1 MITQVSETIGLAR
14 ILTIY
19 LDQTIH
25 TNLGKQGLQT
35 TVTILLGQ
43 AIAPTALEA
52 RVARGVQ
59 VEHRLDP
66 LVVVEDKIND
76 LSLIYENSFTTNFY
90 NFFELLEN
98 ASSKLRSGSC
108 H

>member
-1 MITQVSETIGLAR
+1 MITQVSETISLAR
-14 ILTIY
+14 TSTIY

-59 VEHRLDP
+59 VGHRLDP

-76 LSLIYENSFTTNFY
+76 LSVIYENSFTTIFNY
-90 NFFELLEN
+90 FFELLEN
-98 ASSKLRSGSC
+98 ASSELGSGSC